1 MATTGIVNGNDL
13 GIFIGS
19 EFIACTTDATI
30 SMSREVIEATCK
42 DNGGARQ
49 VLGGSL
55 SWTMTAAGLW
65 KFDAGYGIED
75 LVDAILADTTLTAR
89 WSMESSTIGD
99 FYLEGSVKVTSVE
112 ASSPVNGAATW
123 SVTFEGSG
131 LPTKVITT

>member
-13 GIFIGS
+13 GLFIG
-19 EFIACTTDATI
+19 EVFIACTTDATI
-30 SMSREVIEATCK
+30 SLSREVIEATCK

-65 KFDAGYGIED
+65 KFDAAYGIED